1 MAQMFYL
8 GHTIQADVIHYEDIG
23 QYHGGCV
30 ITRPD
35 GSQSGRIACN
45 DPMYTR
51 SEKEALQ
58 LSLKRG
64 VEVIS
69 AGVF

>member
-1 MAQMFYL
+1 MAQMVYL

-45 DPMYTR
+45 DPMYTLNR
-51 SEKEALQ
+51 P
-58 LSLKRG
+58 
-64 VEVIS
+64 
-69 AGVF
+69 